1 MTAPTATPPGDP
13 AAEEEADGTPSASSP
28 RTDQDTPTRPIS
40 PLPTTPTR
48 IGPDGGTPTSS
59 PTSVPAGPAASAPPK
74 PAQPGTATSTPGTA
88 AAGKADATKP
98 DTAKPDSAKPDSAK
112 TDAAKADSKTDDAK
126 PDAPAAAPVDNAA
139 LNNLASLGP
148 SLAGPLLNTAM
159 GVPAA
164 ALQGAGQ
171 LVPGLA
177 GAVMPTL
184 AALLGQLG
192 TGPTPTAPVSRIS
205 GYPNTVAGPMS
216 SLAGS
221 GQAADQ
227 IRSKSTE
234 SAAQITALK
243 QIEQQLGDVLGM
255 SSAKT
260 EEARQALR
268 GIIWDVETAIA
279 SASVQGN
286 TPEAQRAVL
295 KAMQQA
301 LDNAG
306 SVVSAAAR
314 GKMTDAAFV
323 RQLIKEYLSGT
334 GGDASAGSGADH
346 LLAGTRGGGRGATA
360 VAAARRYLGT
370 PYVWGGGGAYGP
382 TKGGF
387 DCSGLTQ
394 YAVAKAS
401 GGRMILPRTTY
412 EQIHCGRAVPL
423 TGLRPGDLVFSNFSA
438 PGVPEHVQ
446 LYIGAGQVIE
456 APQRGVPVQISSL
469 PSNAQARRVL

>member
-13 AAEEEADGTPSASSP
+13 AAEEEADGTPSAPPP
-28 RTDQDTPTRPIS
+28 RTDQETGTRPVS

-59 PTSVPAGPAASAPPK
+59 PTSVPAGPAASTPAK
-74 PAQPGTATSTPGTA
+74 PAQPGTATSTPATA
-88 AAGKADATKP
+88 AAGKADATKA
-98 DTAKPDSAKPDSAK
+98 DTAKPDSAKSDSAK
-112 TDAAKADSKTDDAK
+112 TDAAKADSKADDTKA
-126 PDAPAAAPVDNAA
+126 DAPAAAPVDNAA

-148 SLAGPLLNTAM
+148 SLAGPLLNTAL

-234 SAAQITALK
+234 SAAQLASLK

-314 GKMTDAAFV
+314 DKMTDAAFV

-334 GGDASAGSGADH
+334 GGDVAAGSGADH
-346 LLAGTRGGGRGATA
+346 LLAGTRGGRGATA

-412 EQIHCGRAVPL
+412 EQIRCGRAVPL